1 MKIFNHE
8 NGRIET
14 TIDRPIE
21 ELNKLVN
28 NSKATQ
34 IDLSTFDEY
43 QRKAD
48 KLHADWQSA
57 SQRLKES
64 ANPLYKNKEILDYE
78 LDKLEQEYR
87 EQSAEVER
95 TFTEWRSQ
103 QLKET
108 KARAARS
115 VIRVSESDKLVAE
128 QFANRA
134 LLNVEMAA
142 DKSLAYKSIAADILL
157 LSDEERTALMEHTPK
172 LISGADSQSR
182 EAIIKAVQA
191 VKNADMLA
199 YKIAEQLP
207 RTVLTKQY
215 ITDVAR
221 SVTRGAKDDERSG
234 ITREMY
240 EKHLKIK

>member
-1 MKIFNHE
+1 M
-8 NGRIET
+8 
-14 TIDRPIE
+14 
-21 ELNKLVN
+21 
-28 NSKATQ
+28 
-34 IDLSTFDEY
+34 
-43 QRKAD
+43 
-48 KLHADWQSA
+48 
-57 SQRLKES
+57 
-64 ANPLYKNKEILDYE
+64 
-78 LDKLEQEYR
+78 
-87 EQSAEVER
+87 
-95 TFTEWRSQ
+95 
-103 QLKET
+103 
-108 KARAARS
+108 
-115 VIRVSESDKLVAE
+115 AE